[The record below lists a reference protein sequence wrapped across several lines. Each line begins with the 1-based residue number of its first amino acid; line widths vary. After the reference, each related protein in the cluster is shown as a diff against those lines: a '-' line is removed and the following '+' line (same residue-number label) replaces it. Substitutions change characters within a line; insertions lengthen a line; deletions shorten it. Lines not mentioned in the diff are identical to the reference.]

1 MKGVVA
7 GTASPFGARLRRWRR
22 HRGTSQLTLAG
33 QVGSTPRHI
42 SFLETGRSRSSR
54 QMVLRLGEVL
64 GVSLR
69 ERNQLLAAA
78 GLPEAYPQAPVTG
91 PQLAPYRAAIDRLVH
106 AHQPYPGMVLDGHW
120 NVLITNRACAKVF
133 GGDLVGANMVRHFL
147 ADPAAAAAVVN
158 WPEVSWAGLVRLRQ
172 LVDQAPLDQE
182 LRELV
187 ALAETA
193 VAGVPRPSASGPDL
207 VVCPWFR
214 MGDEVVRTIAMAA
227 RFDPVAD
234 VTLDEL
240 RVEPFYPLDD
250 AAERFFRAQGQSPTP
265 SGLPEAADGYDR
277 R

>member
-1 MKGVVA
+1 MKGVAA
-7 GTASPFGARLRRWRR
+7 GAASPFGARLRWWRR
-22 HRGTSQLTLAG
+22 HRGISQLTLAG

-42 SFLETGRSRSSR
+42 SFLETGRSRPSR

-64 GVSLR
+64 AVSLR

-78 GLPEAYPQAPVTG
+78 GLPDAYPREPVTG
-91 PQLAPYRAAIDRLVH
+91 PQLAPYRAAIDRLLL

-120 NVLITNRACAKVF
+120 NVLITNGACADLF

-158 WPEVSWAGLVRLRQ
+158 WPELAWAGLGRLRQ
-172 LVDQAPLDQE
+172 QVDRAPLDHE
-182 LRELV
+182 LHDLV

-193 VAGVPRPSASGPDL
+193 VAGVPRPAAPGPDL

-214 MGDEVVRTIAMAA
+214 IGDEVVRTIAMAA

-240 RVEPFYPLDD
+240 RVELFYPLDE
-250 AAERFFRAQGQSPTP
+250 AAERFFRTQCQSA
-265 SGLPEAADGYDR
+265 G
-277 R
+277 